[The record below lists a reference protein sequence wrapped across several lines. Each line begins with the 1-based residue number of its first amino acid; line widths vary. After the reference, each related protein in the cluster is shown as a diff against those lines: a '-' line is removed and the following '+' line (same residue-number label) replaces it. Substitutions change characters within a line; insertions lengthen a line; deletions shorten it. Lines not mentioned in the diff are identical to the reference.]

1 MLVMGI
7 FVTFYSGAI
16 MQLFGWMMVLTGLVG
31 IVGDIV
37 FIKHVNIII
46 DRITGQTKAHEAKE
60 KYADVEEAE
69 IKED

>member
-1 MLVMGI
+1 MPDSAAGI
-7 FVTFYSGAI
+7 QPAADFTELERSYEI
-16 MQLFGWMMVLTGLVG
+16 HRDLVG